1 MLDRSTVSVKLIQTF
16 VLSMAKRSTKDRIM
30 DAAEALFA
38 LNGSSGASL
47 RAITRRA
54 KVNLAAVHYHFGSK
68 DRLLEAVL
76 ARRLLPLNAERIRRL
91 ETYQKEA
98 GRKKVRLENV
108 IEAMVGPALR
118 LSRDENKGG
127 RIFMRLLGR
136 LVLEPDARIQ
146 NLLTGQFETVLKKFM
161 PSLTVALPHLS
172 PEDFFWRLHFL
183 VGSMA
188 HTMADSERIRLISGG
203 MCDPDDTEGTVQC
216 LVTFLCGGL
225 RAK

>member
-1 MLDRSTVSVKLIQTF
+1 MRLRHCLLSTAPVGRHCARSLDGPRLTWP
-16 VLSMAKRSTKDRIM
+16 RC
-30 DAAEALFA
+30 
-38 LNGSSGASL
+38 
-47 RAITRRA
+47 ITIL
-54 KVNLAAVHYHFGSK
+54 VV
-68 DRLLEAVL
+68 RLTEAVL

-98 GRKKVRLENV
+98 GRKKVRLENI

-118 LSRDENKGG
+118 LSRDENKRG

-172 PEDFFWRLHFL
+172 PEDFFWRLHFFGR
-183 VGSMA
+183 VHGAYHGRFRA
-188 HTMADSERIRLISGG
+188 HS
-203 MCDPDDTEGTVQC
+203 VN
-216 LVTFLCGGL
+216 L
-225 RAK
+225 RRYV

>member
-1 MLDRSTVSVKLIQTF
+1 
-16 VLSMAKRSTKDRIM
+16 MAKRSTKDRIL

-98 GRKKVRLENV
+98 GREKVRLENI

-118 LSRDENKGG
+118 LSRDENKRG

>member
-1 MLDRSTVSVKLIQTF
+1 
-16 VLSMAKRSTKDRIM
+16 MAKRSTKDRIL
-30 DAAEALFA
+30 DASEALFA
-38 LNGSSGASL
+38 RDGSSGASL
-47 RAITRRA
+47 RAITQRA
-54 KVNLAAVHYHFGSK
+54 RVNLAAVHYHFGSK
-68 DRLLEAVL
+68 DYLLEAVL
-76 ARRLLPLNAERIRRL
+76 ARRLLPLNAERIRSL
-91 ETYQKEA
+91 EAYQQKA

-118 LSRDENKGG
+118 LSRDETKGG

-136 LVLEPDARIQ
+136 LVLEPDARVQ
-146 NLLTGQFETVLKKFM
+146 KLLTGQFETVLKKFA
-161 PSLTVALPHLS
+161 PALTAALPHLE
-172 PEDFFWRLHFL
+172 PQDFFWRLHFL

-203 MCDPDDTEGTVQC
+203 ICDPDDTEGTIQC

>member
-1 MLDRSTVSVKLIQTF
+1 MT
-16 VLSMAKRSTKDRIM
+16 KRSTKDRIL

-47 RAITRRA
+47 RAITQRA

-76 ARRLLPLNAERIRRL
+76 ARRLLPLNTERIRRL
-91 ETYQKEA
+91 ENHQKEA

-118 LSRDENKGG
+118 LSRDENEGG

-146 NLLTGQFETVLKKFM
+146 NLLTGQFETVLEKFM

-172 PEDFFWRLHFL
+172 PKDFFWRLHFL

-203 MCDPDDTEGTVQC
+203 VCDPDDTEGTVQC

>member
-1 MLDRSTVSVKLIQTF
+1 
-16 VLSMAKRSTKDRIM
+16 MAKRSTKDRIL
-30 DAAEALFA
+30 DAAEELFA

-47 RAITRRA
+47 RAITQRA

-98 GRKKVRLENV
+98 GRKKVRLEYV

-118 LSRDENKGG
+118 LSRNKNKGG

-146 NLLTGQFETVLKKFM
+146 NLLTGQFEAVLGKFM

-172 PEDFFWRLHFL
+172 PKGFFWRLHFL

-203 MCDPDDTEGTVQC
+203 VCDPDDTEGTVQC

>member
-1 MLDRSTVSVKLIQTF
+1 
-16 VLSMAKRSTKDRIM
+16 MAKRSTKDRIL

-91 ETYQKEA
+91 ETYKKEA
-98 GRKKVRLENV
+98 GREKVRLENI

-118 LSRDENKGG
+118 LSRDENKRG

>member
-1 MLDRSTVSVKLIQTF
+1 
-16 VLSMAKRSTKDRIM
+16 M

-38 LNGSSGASL
+38 LKGSSGASL
-47 RAITRRA
+47 REITRRA

-172 PEDFFWRLHFL
+172 SEDFFWRLHFL

-203 MCDPDDTEGTVQC
+203 VCDPDDTEGTVQC
-216 LVTFLCGGL
+216 LVAFLCGGL

>member
-1 MLDRSTVSVKLIQTF
+1 
-16 VLSMAKRSTKDRIM
+16 MAKRSTKDRILG
-30 DAAEALFA
+30 AAEALFA

-47 RAITRRA
+47 RAITQRA
-54 KVNLAAVHYHFGSK
+54 EVNLAAVHYHFGSK

-91 ETYQKEA
+91 ENYQKEA

-118 LSRDENKGG
+118 LSRDENEGG

-146 NLLTGQFETVLKKFM
+146 NLLTGQFETVLEKFM
-161 PSLTVALPHLS
+161 PSLKVALPHLS
-172 PEDFFWRLHFL
+172 PKDFFWRLHFL

-188 HTMADSERIRLISGG
+188 HTMADSERIQLISGG
-203 MCDPDDTEGTVQC
+203 VCDPDDTEGTVQC
-216 LVTFLCGGL
+216 LVAFLCGGL

>member
-1 MLDRSTVSVKLIQTF
+1 
-16 VLSMAKRSTKDRIM
+16 MAKRETKDRIL

-38 LNGSSGASL
+38 LNGSNGASL
-47 RAITRRA
+47 RAITQRA

-76 ARRLLPLNAERIRRL
+76 ARRLLPLNTERIRRL
-91 ETYQKEA
+91 ENYQKEA

-118 LSRDENKGG
+118 LSRDENEGG

-146 NLLTGQFETVLKKFM
+146 NLLTGQFETVLEKFM

-172 PEDFFWRLHFL
+172 PKDFFWRLHFL

-203 MCDPDDTEGTVQC
+203 VCDPDDTEGTVQC

>member
-1 MLDRSTVSVKLIQTF
+1 
-16 VLSMAKRSTKDRIM
+16 MAKRSTKDRIL

-47 RAITRRA
+47 RAITQLA
-54 KVNLAAVHYHFGSK
+54 EVNLAAVHYHFGSK
-68 DRLLEAVL
+68 GRLLEAVL

>member
-1 MLDRSTVSVKLIQTF
+1 
-16 VLSMAKRSTKDRIM
+16 MAKRSTKDRIL
-30 DAAEALFA
+30 DASESLFA

-98 GRKKVRLENV
+98 GREKVRLENI

-118 LSRDENKGG
+118 LSRDENKRG

>member
-1 MLDRSTVSVKLIQTF
+1 
-16 VLSMAKRSTKDRIM
+16 MAKRSTKDRIL

-47 RAITRRA
+47 RAITQRA
-54 KVNLAAVHYHFGSK
+54 EVNLAAVHYHFGSK

-98 GRKKVRLENV
+98 GRKKVRLENI

>member
-1 MLDRSTVSVKLIQTF
+1 
-16 VLSMAKRSTKDRIM
+16 MAKRSTKDRIM

-91 ETYQKEA
+91 ETYQMEA
-98 GRKKVRLENV
+98 GRKKVRLENI

>member
-1 MLDRSTVSVKLIQTF
+1 
-16 VLSMAKRSTKDRIM
+16 MAKRSTKDRIL

-98 GRKKVRLENV
+98 GRKKERLENI

-118 LSRDENKGG
+118 LSRDENKRG

>member
-1 MLDRSTVSVKLIQTF
+1 
-16 VLSMAKRSTKDRIM
+16 MAKRETKDRIL

-47 RAITRRA
+47 RAITQRA

-76 ARRLLPLNAERIRRL
+76 ARRLLPLNTERIRRL
-91 ETYQKEA
+91 ENYQKEA

-118 LSRDENKGG
+118 LSRDENEGG

-146 NLLTGQFETVLKKFM
+146 NLLTGQFETVLEKFM

-172 PEDFFWRLHFL
+172 PKDFFWRLHFL

-203 MCDPDDTEGTVQC
+203 VCDPDDTEGTVQC

>member
-1 MLDRSTVSVKLIQTF
+1 
-16 VLSMAKRSTKDRIM
+16 MAKRSTKDRIM

-47 RAITRRA
+47 RAITQLA
-54 KVNLAAVHYHFGSK
+54 EVNLAAVHYHFGSK

-98 GRKKVRLENV
+98 GRKKVRLENI

-118 LSRDENKGG
+118 LSRDENKRG

>member
-1 MLDRSTVSVKLIQTF
+1 
-16 VLSMAKRSTKDRIM
+16 MAKRSTKDRIL
-30 DAAEALFA
+30 DATEALFA
-38 LNGSSGASL
+38 LNGPTGASL
-47 RAITRRA
+47 RAITQRA

-68 DRLLEAVL
+68 DRLLESVL

-98 GRKKVRLENV
+98 GRKKVRLENI

-118 LSRDENKGG
+118 LSRDKNKGG

-136 LVLEPDARIQ
+136 LVLEPDARVQ
-146 NLLTGQFETVLKKFM
+146 KLLTGQFEAVLKKFM
-161 PSLTVALPHLS
+161 PSLMVALPHL
-172 PEDFFWRLHFL
+172 PPKDFFWRLHFL

-188 HTMADSERIRLISGG
+188 HTMADSERIRLISSGV
-203 MCDPDDTEGTVQC
+203 CDPDDTEGTVQC

>member
-1 MLDRSTVSVKLIQTF
+1 
-16 VLSMAKRSTKDRIM
+16 MAKRSTKDRIL

-47 RAITRRA
+47 RAITQRA
-54 KVNLAAVHYHFGSK
+54 EVNLAAVHYHFGSK

>member
-1 MLDRSTVSVKLIQTF
+1 
-16 VLSMAKRSTKDRIM
+16 MAKRSTKDRIM

-38 LNGSSGASL
+38 LNGSSGTSL

-98 GRKKVRLENV
+98 GRKKVRLENI

-216 LVTFLCGGL
+216 LVNFLCGGL

>member
-1 MLDRSTVSVKLIQTF
+1 MG
-16 VLSMAKRSTKDRIM
+16 KRSTKDRIM

-98 GRKKVRLENV
+98 GRKKVRLENI

-203 MCDPDDTEGTVQC
+203 VCDPDDTEGTVQC

>member
-1 MLDRSTVSVKLIQTF
+1 
-16 VLSMAKRSTKDRIM
+16 MAKRSTKDRIL

-91 ETYQKEA
+91 ETYKKEA
-98 GRKKVRLENV
+98 GRKKVRLENI

-118 LSRDENKGG
+118 LSRDENKRG

-136 LVLEPDARIQ
+136 LVLEPDSRIQ

>member
-1 MLDRSTVSVKLIQTF
+1 
-16 VLSMAKRSTKDRIM
+16 MAKRSTKDRIL

-38 LNGSSGASL
+38 LSGPSGASL
-47 RAITRRA
+47 RAITQRA

-91 ETYQKEA
+91 ENYQKEA

-118 LSRDENKGG
+118 LSRDDNEGG

-146 NLLTGQFETVLKKFM
+146 NLLTGQFETVLEKFM
-161 PSLTVALPHLS
+161 PSLKVALPHLS
-172 PEDFFWRLHFL
+172 PKGFFWRLHFL

-188 HTMADSERIRLISGG
+188 HTMADSERIRLISDGV
-203 MCDPDDTEGTVQC
+203 CDPDDTEGTVQC

>member
-1 MLDRSTVSVKLIQTF
+1 
-16 VLSMAKRSTKDRIM
+16 MAKRSTKDRIM

-98 GRKKVRLENV
+98 
-108 IEAMVGPALR
+108 
-118 LSRDENKGG
+118 
-127 RIFMRLLGR
+127 RLL
-136 LVLEPDARIQ
+136 
-146 NLLTGQFETVLKKFM
+146 
-161 PSLTVALPHLS
+161 
-172 PEDFFWRLHFL
+172 
-183 VGSMA
+183 
-188 HTMADSERIRLISGG
+188 
-203 MCDPDDTEGTVQC
+203 
-216 LVTFLCGGL
+216 
-225 RAK
+225 

>member
-1 MLDRSTVSVKLIQTF
+1 MPE
-16 VLSMAKRSTKDRIM
+16 RSTKDRILN
-30 DAAEALFA
+30 AAETLFA
-38 LNGSSGASL
+38 LNGASGASL

-76 ARRLLPLNAERIRRL
+76 ARRLLPLNAERIRCL
-91 ETYQKEA
+91 EAYQKEA

-136 LVLEPDARIQ
+136 LVLEPDARVQ
-146 NLLTGQFETVLKKFM
+146 RLLTGQFETVLKKFK
-161 PSLTVALPHLS
+161 PALTAALPHL
-172 PEDFFWRLHFL
+172 EHKVFFWRLHFL

-188 HTMADSERIRLISGG
+188 HTMADSERIQLISGG
-203 MCDPDDTEGTVQC
+203 VCDPDDTEGTIEC

>member
-1 MLDRSTVSVKLIQTF
+1 
-16 VLSMAKRSTKDRIM
+16 MAKRSTKDRIL
-30 DAAEALFA
+30 DAAEELFA

-47 RAITRRA
+47 RAITQRA

-98 GRKKVRLENV
+98 GRKKVRLEYV

>member
-1 MLDRSTVSVKLIQTF
+1 
-16 VLSMAKRSTKDRIM
+16 MAKRSTKDRIL

-47 RAITRRA
+47 RAITQLA
-54 KVNLAAVHYHFGSK
+54 EVNLAAVHYHFGSK
-68 DRLLEAVL
+68 GRLLEAVL

-146 NLLTGQFETVLKKFM
+146 DLLTGQFETVLKKFM

>member
-1 MLDRSTVSVKLIQTF
+1 MT
-16 VLSMAKRSTKDRIM
+16 KRSTKDRIL

-47 RAITRRA
+47 RAITQRA

-76 ARRLLPLNAERIRRL
+76 ARRLLPLNTERIRRL
-91 ETYQKEA
+91 ENYQKEA

-118 LSRDENKGG
+118 LSRDENEGG

-146 NLLTGQFETVLKKFM
+146 NLLTGQFETVLEKFM

-172 PEDFFWRLHFL
+172 PKDFFWRLHFL

-203 MCDPDDTEGTVQC
+203 VCDPDDTEGTVQC